1 MKHLTAGWLN
11 RYKCERLEGTMKRR
25 VAIWAGVGFLI
36 AGCWVIYTF
45 VTPPESLGMNLR
57 QPVVQAALYLTCPIS
72 YVGRHYPFPISWKLF
87 VLLNAATYALV
98 GLIFEM
104 FQLKSKPILEA

>member
-1 MKHLTAGWLN
+1 
-11 RYKCERLEGTMKRR
+11 MKRW
-25 VAIWAGVGFLI
+25 VAIWACVGFLI

-72 YVGRHYPFPISWKLF
+72 YVGLHSHYPMSWRLF
-87 VLLNAATYALV
+87 LLINAATYALV
-98 GLIFEM
+98 GLIVEM
-104 FQLKSKPILEA
+104 FRSKLRPSLAV